1 MNYCYKSSWHNPTD
15 RGGVGVDGDPPGGE
29 LLDVVAAGGGQAWVQ
44 PVELLPVL
52 VPLDAVNLRN
62 ATLFVYVSFLY
73 LKNQPVDFD
82 SWRSDTS

>member
-1 MNYCYKSSWHNPTD
+1 MQHNPTD

-52 VPLDAVNLRN
+52 VPLDAVDLEELRI
-62 ATLFVYVSFLY
+62 ATIFLDPASFQVYDDAVRMMSGQF
-73 LKNQPVDFD
+73 
-82 SWRSDTS
+82 